1 MIDSHNQLK
10 DQALKTLEN
19 RREKES
25 ASFKEKEA
33 AAKKQLAEETR
44 IKAENLKRQAEKN
57 KYDIDR
63 LQLYL
68 GEPYVLNDK
77 ITIKQPTVGDIIRF
91 GEQKA
96 YSVVHIFIANTT
108 MYRLVLWDMGIDWN
122 KISDF
127 ELFQFLCHTLN
138 QEDTSFLFGDLDFSK
153 LRRYQKQIP
162 QPENE
167 AETEMKNDDEQKE
180 ESTIVLYDPEQDVE
194 IDEETYNKIAWY
206 VRNLFNIFPKV
217 EKAKGKFTKQ
227 SIIDEDRMNY
237 ERHKNE
243 SYQSTLLPLI
253 SSCLNHP
260 GFKYT
265 KQQLINVGI
274 VEFMD
279 SVQRLQVYESSTAL
293 LKGMYSGFISGK
305 DIKPEQIDFMRDLSK

>member
-10 DQALKTLEN
+10 EQALKTLEN
-19 RREKES
+19 KREKES

-33 AAKKQLAEETR
+33 AAKKQLAEENR
-44 IKAENLKRQAEKN
+44 IKAENQKRQAEKN
-57 KYDIDR
+57 KYNIDR

-77 ITIKQPTVGDIIRF
+77 LTIKHPTVGDIIRF
-91 GEQKA
+91 GEQRA
-96 YSVVHIFIANTT
+96 YSVVHIFVANTT
-108 MYRLVLWDMGIDWN
+108 MYRLVLWDMGVDWN
-122 KISDF
+122 KISDY
-127 ELFQFLCHTLN
+127 ELFQFLCPTLK

-153 LRRYQKQIP
+153 MKRYQKQLS
-162 QPENE
+162 ENE
-167 AETEMKNDDEQKE
+167 EPVV
-180 ESTIVLYDPEQDVE
+180 VLYDPEQDFE

-237 ERHKNE
+237 ERHKNDV
-243 SYQSTLLPLI
+243 YQSTLLPLI

-293 LKGMYSGFISGK
+293 LKGMYSGFVSGK
-305 DIKPEQIDFMRDLSK
+305 DIKPEQLDFMRDLSK